1 MSRIAPW
8 TCPPLALSG
17 VMLAASMTLAEPAPP
32 QTVAAYGAWA
42 SPITAQSLTANK
54 VDISDLRAVD
64 GRLFWTESDPAR
76 GGRLAVVS
84 EDGRGGV
91 RILTPEAVNVR
102 TRVHEYGG
110 APFTVVG
117 NRIYFSNFVDQR
129 LYIQDIGGEPRALTP
144 TGYRYADCTA
154 LAGDAGVICVRQDHS
169 DPAHVKNAVVLLSGV
184 EDDAGRVLF
193 EGSDFVAYPRLSP
206 DGRRL
211 AFLAWDHPN
220 MPWDT
225 TSLYVGDLVGSRLSN
240 IQRVA
245 GGQDESVMEP
255 RWAPGGALYFV
266 SDRTDFWNL
275 YALDGTAARALAP
288 RNAEFAGPLWQLG
301 QSNYAVLSNN
311 RILARHNEGG
321 QDHLVLIDPAKG
333 TTKDLPLPF
342 IGLRA
347 IQRVDAD
354 HAAMIALSADAL
366 PAVIVVDVTTDQYRT
381 VRSAG
386 EPGLPADMVS
396 HAEQITFPTSGGRTA
411 YANYYP
417 PLNPGFK
424 APYGARPPLLVLV
437 HGGPTSQAGTSFS
450 PTIQF
455 WTTRGFAVADVNY
468 GGSSGYGRAY
478 RQSLNGQWG
487 VVDVQDVVATAK
499 YLGDTG
505 KIDREHTAIRG
516 GSAGGYTVLGAL
528 SQTTVFK
535 AGADYYGVSDMT
547 ALARDTHKFESRY
560 LDKLIGPLPQ
570 AQAIYDARSPLNH
583 LEGFSAPLIVLQGAE
598 DPVVPPNQS
607 KMIVDALRKRG
618 APVAYLEF
626 AGEGHGFRKPDSIIA
641 ALNAEL
647 SFYGRVFG
655 FTPADALPPLKI
667 DNLPAR

>member
-1 MSRIAPW
+1 
-8 TCPPLALSG
+8 
-17 VMLAASMTLAEPAPP
+17 
-32 QTVAAYGAWA
+32 
-42 SPITAQSLTANK
+42 
-54 VDISDLRAVD
+54 
-64 GRLFWTESDPAR
+64 
-76 GGRLAVVS
+76 
-84 EDGRGGV
+84 
-91 RILTPEAVNVR
+91 
-102 TRVHEYGG
+102 
-110 APFTVVG
+110 
-117 NRIYFSNFVDQR
+117 
-129 LYIQDIGGEPRALTP
+129 
-144 TGYRYADCTA
+144 
-154 LAGDAGVICVRQDHS
+154 
-169 DPAHVKNAVVLLSGV
+169 
-184 EDDAGRVLF
+184 
-193 EGSDFVAYPRLSP
+193 
-206 DGRRL
+206 
-211 AFLAWDHPN
+211 
-220 MPWDT
+220 
-225 TSLYVGDLVGSRLSN
+225 
-240 IQRVA
+240 
-245 GGQDESVMEP
+245 
-255 RWAPGGALYFV
+255 
-266 SDRTDFWNL
+266 
-275 YALDGTAARALAP
+275 
-288 RNAEFAGPLWQLG
+288 
-301 QSNYAVLSNN
+301 
-311 RILARHNEGG
+311 
-321 QDHLVLIDPAKG
+321 
-333 TTKDLPLPF
+333 
-342 IGLRA
+342 
-347 IQRVDAD
+347 
-354 HAAMIALSADAL
+354 
-366 PAVIVVDVTTDQYRT
+366 
-381 VRSAG
+381 
-386 EPGLPADMVS
+386 
-396 HAEQITFPTSGGRTA
+396 
-411 YANYYP
+411 
-417 PLNPGFK
+417 
-424 APYGARPPLLVLV
+424 
-437 HGGPTSQAGTSFS
+437 
-450 PTIQF
+450 
-455 WTTRGFAVADVNY
+455 VNY